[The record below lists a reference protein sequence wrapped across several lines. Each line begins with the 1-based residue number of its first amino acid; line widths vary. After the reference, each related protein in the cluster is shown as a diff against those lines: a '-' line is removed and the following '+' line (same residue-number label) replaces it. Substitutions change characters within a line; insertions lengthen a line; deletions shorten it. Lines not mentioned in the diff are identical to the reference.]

1 MNHEQAEL
9 VISRTVVMF
18 HEHPV
23 KHSQYQKQDG
33 QPGRTAAVTPAQIQM
48 LAGDQHAANEH
59 DQEDRND
66 DKGERLV
73 PAALGR
79 LLLSHGLI
87 PGIDSF
93 EVDRLA
99 MERCRLDM

>member
-23 KHSQYQKQDG
+23 KHSQYQKQNG
-33 QPGRTAAVTPAQIQM
+33 QPGRTAAITPAQIQM
-48 LAGDQHAANEH
+48 LAGDQHAANER

-66 DKGERLV
+66 DKGERSV

-79 LLLSHGLI
+79 LLLSHWLI
-87 PGIDSF
+87 PAINRF
-93 EVDRLA
+93 EAHRLA
-99 MERCRLDM
+99 TAPP